1 MAELAKLQAGIPTK
15 LDNLKNLI
23 SAFGLAVSLLTVN
36 PQGALGAE
44 SGPVEKLILGTQSQQ
59 VYPDEIALQNQLKEF
74 GLSTTWAVFSPD
86 YIWIQDGVA
95 LSQPTSNGNR
105 WIISDPKF
113 LEAHGNSRTAV
124 SDLFPDSAQLSQ
136 HGLNKGA
143 IKYAAQNNI
152 PVVLSEA
159 IGEGGDIITLKN
171 GDVFIGQVTL
181 NHNIAYLLKRDHPT
195 ASISQLQELIPEYTQ
210 KAKKFIQGQFN
221 LMGNKITYLS
231 TKKDYHIDL
240 LVSLFETDY
249 GKLAIIQDDTESLKI
264 LQGALRLRNL
274 HIEEISILNAAITE
288 LTNKIQKNNYP
299 KYLAKIES
307 ELEAQGY
314 TVKRVGGNVETD
326 GGDILGHA
334 YGINGIQVRGKDGII
349 RYITASLSS
358 TLFNPVNPLPR
369 FINEEIRRNLGG
381 ALNPYHIT
389 VPPLVVTDT
398 SRAGGSLRCRTV
410 K

>member
-1 MAELAKLQAGIPTK
+1 MAEIAKPLANKVKYLSTLLGVVA
-15 LDNLKNLI
+15 
-23 SAFGLAVSLLTVN
+23 SLLTFN

-59 VYPDEIALQNQLKEF
+59 VHPDEIALQNQLKEF
-74 GLSTTWAVFSPD
+74 GLSTTWAVFSSD
-86 YIWIQDGVA
+86 FIWIQDGVA
-95 LSQPTSNGNR
+95 LSQPTNNGNR
-105 WIISDPKF
+105 WVISNPKF
-113 LEAHGNSRTAV
+113 SAAHSDSRTTV
-124 SDLFPDSAQLSQ
+124 SDLFPDSAQLSL

-143 IKYAAQNNI
+143 IKYASQNNI

-210 KAKKFIQGQFN
+210 KAKEFIQGQFN
-221 LMGNKITYLS
+221 LQDNKITYLS
-231 TKKDYHIDL
+231 TERHYHIDL

-249 GKLAIIQDDTESLKI
+249 GKLAIIQDDTKSLKI
-264 LQGALRLRNL
+264 LQDALKLPNL
-274 HIEEISILNAAITE
+274 HPEEISILNAAITE

-299 KYLAKIES
+299 EYLAKIQS

-314 TVKRVGGNVETD
+314 TVKRVGGNVEAD
-326 GGDILGHA
+326 AEGVLGHA

-349 RYITASLSS
+349 RYLTASLSS
-358 TLFNPVNPLPR
+358 TLFNPANPLPR
-369 FINEEIRRNLGG
+369 FINERIRGNLGG

-389 VPPLVVTDT
+389 VPPPVVTGT
-398 SRAGGSLRCRTV
+398 SRDGGGLRCRLQE
-410 K
+410 